1 MMDFE
6 RLKDLFSPFKVKHTP
21 KKHQIDSTKWV
32 IAKSMNQVLLQSI
45 HDVVNVVNF
54 LFVNVNEIMTMPLG
68 FLYTFTQ
75 FKVGTRSFFWFVW
88 KKLMCKR

>member
-21 KKHQIDSTKWV
+21 KKHQIYSTKWV

-54 LFVNVNEIMTMPLG
+54 
-68 FLYTFTQ
+68 FL
-75 FKVGTRSFFWFVW
+75 
-88 KKLMCKR
+88 